1 MAHKSHRQKALQ
13 SQLEERP
20 AISLIDNDP
29 KPKKSTKTKKVKPTE
44 SAVVEGETSGNGM
57 DVDLLPTQPQ
67 PESMHVEDDD
77 GDVLIDNATASTS
90 TATATGAGSSGFAPL
105 AISTQGRALKDEFR
119 RISIPQHRMTPLKR
133 DWVNLYTPMVEHLG
147 LQVRMN
153 PRRRAVE
160 LKVSPPL
167 SYRTLYVRP
176 DRDPAVCHTDSGPLV
191 AYIARDTCMGSTAPT
206 MQTSDHTVDTG
217 SIQKGADFVKA
228 YALGFDVNVSSLLH
242 LITCSCM
249 TD

>member
-20 AISLIDNDP
+20 AISLIDTEP
-29 KPKKSTKTKKVKPTE
+29 KPKKSIKSKKSKSDAVPE
-44 SAVVEGETSGNGM
+44 SNGM
-57 DVDLLPTQPQ
+57 DVDLLPTQPA
-67 PESMHVEDDD
+67 SMHVEDDD

-90 TATATGAGSSGFAPL
+90 AVNAVGSGSGFAPL
-105 AISTQGRALKDEFR
+105 PITSQSRALKDEFR

-160 LKVSPPL
+160 LKVSSFHCWPP
-167 SYRTLYVRP
+167 SRW
-176 DRDPAVCHTDSGPLV
+176 GPYPTQKCLWS
-191 AYIARDTCMGSTAPT
+191 RRLFGS
-206 MQTSDHTVDTG
+206 
-217 SIQKGADFVKA
+217 
-228 YALGFDVNVSSLLH
+228 NVSLVQE
-242 LITCSCM
+242 
-249 TD
+249 

>member
-13 SQLEERP
+13 SQLEEQP
-20 AISLIDNDP
+20 AISLIDNEP
-29 KPKKSTKTKKVKPTE
+29 KPKKSVKSKKSKTVGFAADTANPE
-44 SAVVEGETSGNGM
+44 QEAGGSGM

-67 PESMHVEDDD
+67 SQPDAMHVEDDD

-90 TATATGAGSSGFAPL
+90 ASTAAAAGSSGFAPL
-105 AISTQGRALKDEFR
+105 AISSQGRALKDEFR

-160 LKVSPPL
+160 LKVSL
-167 SYRTLYVRP
+167 SLGGRRVPCTL
-176 DRDPAVCHTDSGPLV
+176 S
-191 AYIARDTCMGSTAPT
+191 
-206 MQTSDHTVDTG
+206 
-217 SIQKGADFVKA
+217 
-228 YALGFDVNVSSLLH
+228 
-242 LITCSCM
+242 
-249 TD
+249 

>member
-1 MAHKSHRQKALQ
+1 MATDLRDLYIYYLLSSSTKSNPSNMAHKSHRQKALQ
-13 SQLEERP
+13 SQLEEQP

-29 KPKKSTKTKKVKPTE
+29 KPKKSTKTKKSKTVGFAADNDANNAGTE
-44 SAVVEGETSGNGM
+44 QEAGGSGM

-67 PESMHVEDDD
+67 PEAMHVEDDD
-77 GDVLIDNATASTS
+77 GDILIDNATASTS
-90 TATATGAGSSGFAPL
+90 ASTAAGAGSSGFAPL

-160 LKVSPPL
+160 LKVSFYDAVARAL
-167 SYRTLYVRP
+167 SLP
-176 DRDPAVCHTDSGPLV
+176 WAC
-191 AYIARDTCMGSTAPT
+191 
-206 MQTSDHTVDTG
+206 VD
-217 SIQKGADFVKA
+217 
-228 YALGFDVNVSSLLH
+228 
-242 LITCSCM
+242 M
-249 TD
+249 

>member
-29 KPKKSTKTKKVKPTE
+29 KPKKTTKKSKAAAAP
-44 SAVVEGETSGNGM
+44 VVESTSSM
-57 DVDLLPTQPQ
+57 DVDDAPATASV
-67 PESMHVEDDD
+67 PEAMHVEDDD

-90 TATATGAGSSGFAPL
+90 AAAAAAVASTSGAGSSSGFAPL
-105 AISTQGRALKDEFR
+105 PLSAQNRVLKDEFR

-160 LKVSPPL
+160 LKVGS
-167 SYRTLYVRP
+167 V
-176 DRDPAVCHTDSGPLV
+176 GPL
-191 AYIARDTCMGSTAPT
+191 
-206 MQTSDHTVDTG
+206 
-217 SIQKGADFVKA
+217 
-228 YALGFDVNVSSLLH
+228 L
-242 LITCSCM
+242 
-249 TD
+249 